1 MGELKRVK
9 KLDCIERLNSYFAH
23 LIDVKAFVA
32 IIFDEVVETLAE
44 RLEDEAHIAHHSAE
58 ALFRLVDESL
68 FEVNNSFVTA
78 SLLLQILKNLC
89 FEFSTFS
96 VSWHGANDFDGICCL
111 NLLFTRLLCYINN
124 ARLF

>member
-1 MGELKRVK
+1 MSELERVK
-9 KLDCIERLNSYFAH
+9 KLNCIQRLNGYFAH

-44 RLEDEAHIAHHSAE
+44 RLEDEAHVTHHSAE
-58 ALFRLVDESL
+58 ALFGLVDESL

-96 VSWHGANDFDGICCL
+96 VSWHGANDFDSICCL
-111 NLLFTRLLCYINN
+111 DLLFTRLLCYINN
-124 ARLF
+124 ARLV